1 MRFTYLVVLAAL
13 VVSCA
18 SIRNVEYKEPK
29 IDIINLKNGEIVK
42 GDKIIVKLNI
52 SNFNLVTPDN
62 YQEQGKGHVQVWM
75 DDMEFRGSKNEF
87 IFQNE
92 SNGIHTIK
100 AELMM
105 SNNTILPYSKTIRI
119 IVNNT

>member
-1 MRFTYLVVLAAL
+1 MRFVYLVALAAL

-18 SIRNVEYKEPK
+18 SISNVEYKEPK
-29 IDIINLKNGEIVK
+29 IDITNLKDGEIVK

-62 YQEQGKGHVQVWM
+62 YPEQGQGHIQVWM

-92 SNGIHTIK
+92 SNGIHTIR

-119 IVNNT
+119 IVNKT